1 MIWPPNAY
9 GIMDM
14 FWNWVEHGQLVSKS
28 FLQDDRQIM
37 VWSAPKETV
46 MAFLWQCSNWQ
57 TWSHHV
63 SYMVIWWSYCCYF
76 SSLKIHLILTM
87 FQTWL
92 DKGYHYHNK
101 VKTALWNYD
110 LTTKCLWYYGH
121 VLELS
126 WTWPIGFQIISTDQY
141 HFIAN
146 SIRFVTM
153 VCVWNGNVPIDK
165 RGPTMVHQ
173 WS

>member
-1 MIWPPNAY
+1 MICRIGY
-9 GIMDM
+9 GLVLVMARWFPDHSCKMIDKS
-14 FWNWVEHGQLVSKS
+14 WSDQL
-28 FLQDDRQIM
+28 LI
-37 VWSAPKETV
+37 KETV

-57 TWSHHV
+57 AWSHHV

-126 WTWPIGFQIISTDQY
+126 WTWPTGFQIISTDQY